1 MRQVTLRIVPFLMAC
16 YFISFVDRVNLG
28 FAALQMVKD
37 LHLSPTVFGFGGG
50 IFFLSYFL
58 FEVPSNLLL
67 EKFGARRWIAR
78 IMITWGVLA
87 GGMALVKGPQSLYLM
102 RFLLGAAEA
111 GFFPG
116 VILYLTY
123 WFPAEYRARIVGL
136 FMVAIPVSSFLG
148 SPISAALL
156 ETDGWLGLRGWQ
168 WMFILEAAPAVL
180 MGLACLVFL
189 SDRPSD
195 AQWLGADERSWL
207 LARLNAETT
216 RKRPVGHMSL
226 WQVLWNKHVLVLS
239 VVLAG
244 STAVSSGLQLWQPQ
258 IIKSYG
264 LTNMQTGLLNSIP
277 FALASVIMIWWGSR
291 SDRTGERIWHAS
303 LPLML
308 TAVSL
313 ASALFFDSLFSIIVI
328 LCLAV
333 IGIYAGKG
341 PVWAVSTEWLSAGTA
356 AAGLAQINAISNLAG
371 FGTTY
376 VMGFIK
382 DATGRFTLALLP
394 LLRWRRRQ
402 LWPFSGLADRRRR
415 SSSREATQH
424 RSSDETTSRGPAS
437 GSKRSR
443 LHMAAVCC
451 AGSRTVP
458 VVSAR
463 HAAFHPAHRRDRRHV
478 ASGRPCI
485 AFRPEISCSDRRNRC
500 RDHRR
505 VRHVPLDAR
514 PGMAAIRGRHADRHS
529 RSDAAVSQRANALR
543 DLPHL

>member
-1 MRQVTLRIVPFLMAC
+1 MRQVTLRILPFLMVC
-16 YFISFVDRVNLG
+16 YFVSFLDRVNLG

-37 LHLSPTVFGFGGG
+37 LRLSATVFGFGGG

-67 EKFGARRWIAR
+67 ERFGARRWIAR

-87 GGMALVKGPQSLYLM
+87 GAMALVKGPQSLYLM

-116 VILYLTY
+116 VLLYLTY

-136 FMVAIPVSSFLG
+136 FTVAIPVSSFLG

-156 ETDGWLGLRGWQ
+156 GADGWLGLRGWQ

-180 MGLACLVFL
+180 LGLACLFVL
-189 SDRPSD
+189 SDRPAD
-195 AQWLGADERSWL
+195 ARWLGADERRWL
-207 LARLNAETT
+207 LAKLSAEV
-216 RKRPVGHMSL
+216 RRPRPVGTLSL
-226 WQVLWNKHVLVLS
+226 RRVLFNKHVLVLS

-264 LTNMQTGLLNSIP
+264 LTNMQTGLLNAIP
-277 FALASVIMIWWGSR
+277 FALASIVMIWWGSR

-303 LPLML
+303 VPLML
-308 TAVSL
+308 TAASL
-313 ASALFFDSLFSIIVI
+313 ASALYFSSLFAIVVI

-341 PVWAVSTEWLSAGTA
+341 PVWAVSMEWLSASTT

-376 VMGFIK
+376 VMGYIK
-382 DATGRFTLALLP
+382 DATGSFSLAL
-394 LLRWRRRQ
+394 
-402 LWPFSGLADRRRR
+402 
-415 SSSREATQH
+415 
-424 RSSDETTSRGPAS
+424 
-437 GSKRSR
+437 
-443 LHMAAVCC
+443 
-451 AGSRTVP
+451 
-458 VVSAR
+458 
-463 HAAFHPAHRRDRRHV
+463 
-478 ASGRPCI
+478 
-485 AFRPEISCSDRRNRC
+485 
-500 RDHRR
+500 
-505 VRHVPLDAR
+505 VPLVALSAT
-514 PGMAAIRGRHADRHS
+514 AAWAIVWIGRRETRIALTEEN
-529 RSDAAVSQRANALR
+529 AAANPA
-543 DLPHL
+543 